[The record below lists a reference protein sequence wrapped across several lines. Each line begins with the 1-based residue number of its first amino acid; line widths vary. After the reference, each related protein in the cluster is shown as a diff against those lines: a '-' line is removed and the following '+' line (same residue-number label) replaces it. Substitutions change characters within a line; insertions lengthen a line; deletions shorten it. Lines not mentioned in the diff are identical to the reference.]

1 MAKCDCVLPEA
12 AATDGERIIKQNTTK
27 GINVSENE
35 MPCCGARVL
44 FKKEK
49 GKNVVLRLRC
59 QLVKLF
65 DWVILQSL

>member
-1 MAKCDCVLPEA
+1 MSKCDCVLPEA

-35 MPCCGARVL
+35 MPCCGSRVL
-44 FKKEK
+44 FEKKEK
-49 GKNVVLRLRC
+49 DVVLWRRC
-59 QLVKLF
+59 QMLKLF